1 MCFLLRSL
9 DYDFYVHL
17 IVNTFTMEFHHPLR
31 SRNLNNP
38 FRRCVVNCPTTN
50 PDCPPC
56 AENEEC
62 VLIGQSCDSCA
73 RTICVAPPNQDDDD
87 SGGGT
92 NTGAIAGG
100 VIGGVVL
107 VAIIC
112 LALWFYNRKRKSM
125 VVEET
130 NPNGFEKRDNFYGTE
145 RVGRSRVG
153 SMASTVM
160 TRASNVIQIA
170 YIPGVTNRSPPDT
183 PGLVPPVPPIPAAG
197 SPHGSDQHYFL
208 PGDIRDSVWS
218 EMSEDQ
224 RKSIS
229 PSLAR
234 SSVATTIY
242 RNNAIVSP
250 IPAQQAMRA
259 KAAMVS
265 VKSGSST
272 PGSLTPGSAGSAA
285 PAVPAITTA
294 QLHKA
299 QQNTLGVSSIVAR
312 SGVARPVNVG
322 KPRSK
327 PDTISEEGD
336 KSIPTVTVEDASG
349 SAEESN
355 SNGNRR
361 QSSQSNAVT
370 EIDDSPAV
378 RQSPFADPQSPI
390 EKSSKPTGT
399 SSAIPEEMS
408 SQEGGDSRRASTHR
422 KRNSQ
427 SSAQL
432 LQEADP
438 SKRSASPFGDE
449 NEVK

>member
-1 MCFLLRSL
+1 M
-9 DYDFYVHL
+9 
-17 IVNTFTMEFHHPLR
+17 
-31 SRNLNNP
+31 
-38 FRRCVVNCPTTN
+38 
-50 PDCPPC
+50 
-56 AENEEC
+56 
-62 VLIGQSCDSCA
+62 LIGQSCDSCA
-73 RTICVAPPNQDDDD
+73 KTICVAPPKQDDDD
-87 SGGGT
+87 SGGGGS
-92 NTGAIAGG
+92 NAGAIAGG
-100 VIGGVVL
+100 VVGGVVL

-125 VVEET
+125 AIEET

-145 RVGRSRVG
+145 RVARSRVG

-183 PGLVPPVPPIPAAG
+183 PGLVPPVPPIPGAG
-197 SPHGSDQHYFL
+197 SPHSDQHYFL

-265 VKSGSST
+265 VKSGNST
-272 PGSLTPGSAGSAA
+272 PGSLTPGSAA
-285 PAVPAITTA
+285 PAVPAITSA

-299 QQNTLGVSSIVAR
+299 QQNTLGVSPIVAR

-327 PDTISEEGD
+327 PDTISEEGE
-336 KSIPTVTVEDASG
+336 KSIPTVTVEDAS
-349 SAEESN
+349 STEQS
-355 SNGNRR
+355 SSSGNHR

-370 EIDDSPAV
+370 EIDDSPAI

-390 EKSSKPTGT
+390 EQSSKPTGT
-399 SSAIPEEMS
+399 SSAIPQEMS
-408 SQEGGDSRRASTHR
+408 SHEGGDSKRASTHR

-432 LQEADP
+432 LQEIDA
-438 SKRSASPFGDE
+438 SRRSASPFGDE